1 MNKITITVKLCG
13 FGLMRRSHL
22 GLLREDQGRLDEFLA
37 SKRVNAAASVAFDWT
52 FGAFGE
58 EYRVLEDG
66 CSHILPILRGVGEFR
81 G

>member
-1 MNKITITVKLCG
+1 M
-13 FGLMRRSHL
+13 

-37 SKRVNAAASVAFDWT
+37 SKRVKAAASIDFEWI
-52 FGAFGE
+52 FGAFAE

-66 CSHILPILRGVGEFR
+66 CGHLLPILRVVGGFR